1 MNFLQSL
8 FLGIVQGLTEFL
20 PVSSSGHLAIFQNIF
35 HIDTGSSMLYD
46 VLLHLATLL
55 VVFIYFRKEIW
66 QLIRTFFSMIGDLF
80 HNFRARFFPGKD
92 KDEIVLRR
100 IITSNYRKFVLLIIV
115 STIPTGIMGYLGKKL
130 IADASETLL
139 VPGICLMITAVLLFL
154 SDRVTDNYKIPKDV
168 SWREAVIIGI
178 AQGFAT
184 LPGLSRS
191 GTTISTCLFLK
202 LDRKFAV
209 KYSFILSIPA
219 ILGATLLELKDIG
232 AEKIT
237 ASVGVTYAVG
247 MVAAAVVG
255 YLCIRFMM
263 KVVSHRKFRYF
274 AYYCF
279 AAGILAVVGHFVLI
293 R

>member
-1 MNFLQSL
+1 MNLLQSI
-8 FLGIVQGLTEFL
+8 FLGAVQGLTEFL

-55 VVFIYFRKEIW
+55 VVFIYFRREIW
-66 QLIRTFFSMIGDLF
+66 QLIRTFFAMAGDLC
-80 HNFRARFFPGKD
+80 HNFRARFFPPKD
-92 KDEIVLRR
+92 QEEIVLRR

-115 STIPTGIMGYLGKKL
+115 STIPTGIMGYAGKKL
-130 IADASETLL
+130 IADASDTLL
-139 VPGICLMITAVLLFL
+139 VPGICLLITGILLLL
-154 SDRVTDNYKIPKDV
+154 SDRVTDTWKIPKDV
-168 SWREAVIIGI
+168 TWKEGIIIGI

-219 ILGATLLELKDIG
+219 ILGATLLELKDLG
-232 AEKIT
+232 AEQLT
-237 ASVGVTYAVG
+237 VSLGLSYAAG
-247 MVAAAVVG
+247 MIAAALVG

-263 KVVSHRKFRYF
+263 KVVSQRKFRYF
-274 AYYCF
+274 AFYCF
-279 AAGILAVVGHFVLI
+279 AAGILAVIGHFVLM